1 MVHKQTKS
9 SQTSLKTN
17 EFSLIMPCFTVQLEF
32 NLIQIDIN
40 KFYAFKC
47 YYMSS
52 TGLGIQ
58 QSVSTTKRAPKQE
71 KVGNTEPEDQSE
83 LISNINPA
91 IYLSNA

>member
-1 MVHKQTKS
+1 
-9 SQTSLKTN
+9 
-17 EFSLIMPCFTVQLEF
+17 
-32 NLIQIDIN
+32 
-40 KFYAFKC
+40 
-47 YYMSS
+47 MSS

-58 QSVSTTKRAPKQE
+58 QSVSTTKRDPKQE